1 MDIDERRSQGGWI
14 NAFAISLTIW
24 LGAIAAISLL

>member
-1 MDIDERRSQGGWI
+1 MHIEQQHSNSGWI

-24 LGAIAAISLL
+24 LGAIAGISLL

>member
-1 MDIDERRSQGGWI
+1 MDIEEERRIGGWI

-24 LGAIAAISLL
+24 MGIILVLSLL

>member
-1 MDIDERRSQGGWI
+1 MNIEDQRRVSGWI

-24 LGAIAAISLL
+24 MGIMLVLSLL